1 MGHRSYLYLEKP
13 ASEKVLF
20 EANNSLPFFWLA
32 LLDSPAL
39 RAKIDVWE
47 KVFLEEDSLNEEEE
61 PEPDRE
67 VNNLSLSKV
76 QFRKNADRSLAFL
89 EWHFP
94 FCSPLFRE
102 FVDFINAA
110 FDAEYTLEIAI
121 TQCSAF
127 YESVQSFGAALL
139 QEVEAIETDQPQ
151 KVTFLQPDDLI
162 AGGTGFAADA
172 GGAFEDRPAY
182 QAALKAREKP
192 EFKRAKP
199 VPETAL
205 EFRPKS
211 LIVASLILLLCPVF
225 TFAVYR
231 GYNKEGLSGM
241 VIAVAFLNGLFYVFS
256 VRAVIAGIKG
266 RKKG

>member
-13 ASEKVLF
+13 VSEKVLF

-47 KVFLEEDSLNEEEE
+47 KVFLEENALNEEEE

-89 EWHFP
+89 ERQFP

-110 FDAEYTLEIAI
+110 FDAEYTLKIDI

-127 YESVQSFGAALL
+127 YESIQSFGAALL

-151 KVTFLQPDDLI
+151 MMTFLQPDDLI
-162 AGGTGFAADA
+162 GSGTGFTTDA
-172 GGAFEDRPAY
+172 GGAF
-182 QAALKAREKP
+182 AALLEYQRNLK
-192 EFKRAKP
+192 KRS
-199 VPETAL
+199 VPPQL
-205 EFRPKS
+205 QRPQK
-211 LIVASLILLLCPVF
+211 ASLRSLRVALVVLLLCPVF
-225 TFAVYR
+225 SYGIYK
-231 GYNKEGLSGM
+231 GYLKEGLSRS
-241 VIAVAFLNGLFYVFS
+241 VVAIAFLNVLFYVFS
-256 VRAVIAGIKG
+256 LWGLLANPP
-266 RKKG
+266 RKKA

>member
-13 ASEKVLF
+13 ASEKILF

-39 RAKIDVWE
+39 VAKIDVWE
-47 KVFLEEDSLNEEEE
+47 KAFLEEDSNSEEEE

-67 VNNLSLSKV
+67 SNNLSLSKV
-76 QFRKNADRSLAFL
+76 QFRKNADRSLIFL
-89 EWHFP
+89 ECHFP
-94 FCSPLFRE
+94 FCSSLFKE
-102 FVDFINAA
+102 FVDFITNA
-110 FDAEYTLEIAI
+110 FDAAYTLEIDI
-121 TQCSAF
+121 IQCSAF
-127 YESVQSFGAALL
+127 YESIQSFGAALL

-151 KVTFLQPDDLI
+151 MVTFLQPDDLI

-172 GGAFEDRPAY
+172 GGAFEDRPVY
-182 QAALKAREKP
+182 QSALKAREKP

-199 VPETAL
+199 VLETVPG
-205 EFRPKS
+205 FRPKP
-211 LIVASLILLLCPVF
+211 LIVATLILLLCPVF

-241 VIAVAFLNGLFYVFS
+241 VIAVAFLNGLFYIFS
-256 VRAVIAGIKG
+256 LQAVIAGIKG
-266 RKKG
+266 RKKA